1 MDKWIQPLPEHAVAY
16 VDLCA
21 LVGRH
26 ADKVTAVEMLAIA
39 ANMIGKLIAIQDR
52 TTMTPA
58 RAMEIVMANIEG
70 GNREA
75 IESMGPLATCDVAGS
90 A

>member
-16 VDLCA
+16 EDICA

-26 ADKVTAVEMLAIA
+26 AAKVTAVDLLAIA

-75 IESMGPLATCDVAGS
+75 IESWTMRRPVS
-90 A
+90 RH